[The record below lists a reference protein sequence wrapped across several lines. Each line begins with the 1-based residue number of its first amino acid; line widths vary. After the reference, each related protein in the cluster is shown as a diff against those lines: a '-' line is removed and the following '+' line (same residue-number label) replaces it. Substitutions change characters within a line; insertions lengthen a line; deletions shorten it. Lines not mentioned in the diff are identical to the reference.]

1 MLNSNSGILPWSNP
15 MIVQDV
21 DVNVFYKPL
30 HISMD
35 QLIPTMPGY
44 CQVVMSGFVEDA
56 FLKDCIV
63 KQGKQSFLSGRL
75 VSQKIVTEF
84 MGGDVEFNYSALTF
98 KTILDGPRGKF
109 RFDSDVVF
117 AIKIHDSAAVFYDW
131 CRRVKDIFP
140 LQLLD
145 SIRAAGCYVVHK
157 HCAGNHL
164 CHDFDWRI
172 TFAQAESKLFEY
184 HSNKAALKLCYV
196 IIKFAVKQFSQVKKR
211 NYPALKSYHLK
222 TVILW
227 IAEQSEK
234 LPYDM
239 YN

>member
-1 MLNSNSGILPWSNP
+1 M
-15 MIVQDV
+15 
-21 DVNVFYKPL
+21 
-30 HISMD
+30 
-35 QLIPTMPGY
+35 
-44 CQVVMSGFVEDA
+44 
-56 FLKDCIV
+56 
-63 KQGKQSFLSGRL
+63 
-75 VSQKIVTEF
+75 
-84 MGGDVEFNYSALTF
+84 
-98 KTILDGPRGKF
+98 
-109 RFDSDVVF
+109 
-117 AIKIHDSAAVFYDW
+117 
-131 CRRVKDIFP
+131 
-140 LQLLD
+140 QLLD